1 MHATSTLSVSH
12 DLATLC
18 GDHTHG
24 GLRLVHHWTTSVSPQ
39 ASPAQVSSPAKMQGS
54 RPHPRSQSGRL
65 PELRS
70 LKRAVMT
77 ASMTLSLTFVTAT
90 VRLFA
95 TTLMRK
101 MAAKTLAP
109 LPSQRS
115 SVTPTQP
122 LTQRS
127 SDSAST
133 VVDLSQDSDSE
144 ELPLAQPRL
153 VRQNAEEKKQ
163 DLPAAAQVAPE
174 DDIGAQPVQK
184 EFQWASKKGHGTWK
198 GHLNFAQF
206 HAWFVASFGE
216 LVAYSFVH
224 ENGDSAAHYAHTH
237 FAFCLK
243 KKPNTKNSR
252 AFDFDGVHPISNR
265 SRTRRSGRTQ

>member
-1 MHATSTLSVSH
+1 MISPLFVA
-12 DLATLC
+12 
-18 GDHTHG
+18 DHTYG

-39 ASPAQVSSPAKMQGS
+39 ASPAQVFSPAKMQGS

-70 LKRAVMT
+70 PQARRDDGLDDFEPDLRDGYREAFCYDSDEEDGSQN
-77 ASMTLSLTFVTAT
+77 A
-90 VRLFA
+90 R
-95 TTLMRK
+95 
-101 MAAKTLAP
+101 P

-184 EFQWASKKGHGTWK
+184 SSNGQARKAMVRGKVTSTLLNFTLGLSHPLVSLWPTPLCTKTVTLPLTTPTLISRFASKE
-198 GHLNFAQF
+198 AQ
-206 HAWFVASFGE
+206 HQE
-216 LVAYSFVH
+216 LTCF
-224 ENGDSAAHYAHTH
+224 
-237 FAFCLK
+237 
-243 KKPNTKNSR
+243 
-252 AFDFDGVHPISNR
+252 
-265 SRTRRSGRTQ
+265 